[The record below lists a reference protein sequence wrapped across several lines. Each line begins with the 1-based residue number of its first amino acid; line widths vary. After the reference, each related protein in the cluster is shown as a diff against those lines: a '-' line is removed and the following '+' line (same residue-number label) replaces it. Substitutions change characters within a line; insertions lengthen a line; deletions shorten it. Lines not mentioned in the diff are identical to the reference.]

1 MFLIKRNQVFIVE
14 NRLIDQKQTFEKKI
28 LYFRAGAKT
37 YLKKLAKVRPKNRT
51 SENSQP
57 SHKWSLFPDTLFRL
71 ARYIQKCSNTGFFF
85 HFFRRKVIRPLRKFL
100 FTFGVV
106 PFLSKGWKL
115 YKRWKA
121 AKFCQW
127 PHPSYYCWSLLFVW
141 YALEV
146 MQDSSPY

>member
-57 SHKWSLFPDTLFRL
+57 SHK
-71 ARYIQKCSNTGFFF
+71 
-85 HFFRRKVIRPLRKFL
+85 
-100 FTFGVV
+100 
-106 PFLSKGWKL
+106 
-115 YKRWKA
+115 
-121 AKFCQW
+121 
-127 PHPSYYCWSLLFVW
+127 
-141 YALEV
+141 
-146 MQDSSPY
+146 